1 VTLLSTIKARLELL
15 SVLEA
20 DTLEVRRQKVTLVI
34 LTSVCLIASIL
45 WGSMYLSILG
55 PTATVYITFGF
66 TLVLG
71 LALLVFF
78 AKKRLPFL
86 LYPFFCMILWNPI
99 AMQWSLGGFA
109 SSGVLMTWSVLAP
122 FCALMFQSLRQAIWW
137 FMAYLAL
144 LAISLAFDQEVQQWA
159 PQLSP
164 QVSMLFFG
172 MNIIGPSVAIF
183 LTMMYFVNAFQ
194 REYDRSESLLLNILP
209 REIVPVL
216 KSGRETIADH
226 FDTCSIM
233 FCDMVG
239 STPIFAN
246 LEPEEVVDWL
256 NEAFSM
262 FDRLVEKYGLE
273 KIRTIGDNYMIAS
286 GVPTPRADHAKAIVA
301 LALDIVHGLEQ
312 LPDRNGKRLAFRLG
326 INSGPIV
333 AGIIGKMKFQY
344 DLWGDT
350 VNIASRMESHGEVGK
365 VHVSAATYALIK
377 EDFECVPRGTI
388 PIKGKRKWKLGSLS
402 AQGTDDRSYRQ
413 PTFARSFMLSVAVRT
428 GFGVFLVGQGSCR
441 TVPLGAHKAHRF
453 G

>member
-1 VTLLSTIKARLELL
+1 MTLLSTIKARLEQL
-15 SVLEA
+15 SVLEP
-20 DTLEVRRQKVTLVI
+20 DTLEVRRQKMTLVI

-45 WGSMYLSILG
+45 WGTLYLSILG
-55 PTATVYITFGF
+55 PTSTVFITYGF

-71 LALLVFF
+71 LALIVFF
-78 AKKRLPFL
+78 ATKRLPFL
-86 LYPFFCMILWNPI
+86 LYPFFFMILWNPI

-137 FMAYLAL
+137 FAAYLAL

-159 PQLSP
+159 PQVSP
-164 QVSMLFFG
+164 QISMLFFG

-194 REYDRSESLLLNILP
+194 REYDRSESLLRNILP

-226 FDTCSIM
+226 YETCSIM

-246 LEPEEVVDWL
+246 MQPEEVVDWL

-301 LALDIVHGLEQ
+301 LALDITQGLEQ

-350 VNIASRMESHGEVGK
+350 VNIASRMESHGEVGR
-365 VHVSAATYALIK
+365 VHVSAATYELIK
-377 EDFECVPRGTI
+377 DDFECVSRGTI
-388 PIKGKRKWKLGSLS
+388 PIKGKEEMETW
-402 AQGTDDRSYRQ
+402 
-413 PTFARSFMLSVAVRT
+413 FV
-428 GFGVFLVGQGSCR
+428 VGPSNR
-441 TVPLGAHKAHRF
+441 
-453 G
+453 